1 MRITIS
7 SFVMGLFLW
16 IADYL
21 VRKEIFSL
29 IEKISFACFL
39 VLTGAA
45 IYTFFA
51 NFLGAF
57 SVKELRQT
65 IKRN

>member
-1 MRITIS
+1 
-7 SFVMGLFLW
+7 MGLFLW
-16 IADYL
+16 TTNY
-21 VRKEIFSL
+21 VVKNEVFSL

-39 VLTGAA
+39 ILAGAA

-57 SVKELRQT
+57 SIKEIRQT